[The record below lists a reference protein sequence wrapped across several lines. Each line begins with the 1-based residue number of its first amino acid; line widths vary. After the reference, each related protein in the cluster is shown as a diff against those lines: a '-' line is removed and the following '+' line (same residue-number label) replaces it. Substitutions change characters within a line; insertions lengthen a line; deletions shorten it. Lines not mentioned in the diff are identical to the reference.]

1 MDVAAIGAAAA
12 QVSAGQRAQQV
23 SIAAIRSSQLQAQ
36 SIASILSQS
45 AAATN
50 PSGTVQPPSQPAQGS
65 TGAGNGGDSGGG
77 AEASSNAGQARGS
90 LLNILV

>member
-1 MDVAAIGAAAA
+1 MDVASVGAAAA

-23 SIAAIRSSQLQAQ
+23 SIAALRSSQLQAQ

-50 PSGTVQPPSQPAQGS
+50 PSGTVQPPSQPAQ
-65 TGAGNGGDSGGG
+65 TGNGGDSGGG

>member
-1 MDVAAIGAAAA
+1 MDVAAVGAAAA

-23 SIAAIRSSQLQAQ
+23 SIAALRSSQLQAQ
-36 SIASILSQS
+36 SIASVLAQS

-50 PSGTVQPPSQPAQGS
+50 PSTTVQPPSQPAQ
-65 TGAGNGGDSGGG
+65 TGNGGDSGGG
-77 AEASSNAGQARGS
+77 SQASSNAAQARGS